1 MRGKIVGAFC
11 AMAAVLLAVS
21 CNPNT
26 YKNVNYFQDVAQ
38 DSSWTVPVTGG
49 IIIQPKDQI
58 SIIVSSGRPELAA
71 QFNLPV
77 VSYQAGS
84 ESAGINSGY
93 QRLVGYVV
101 DNEGYIEF
109 PVLGRMHVAGLSRWE
124 LSAKIKDQLR
134 ESGMLTDA
142 VVTVEFMNFKVSVLG
157 EVNIAGTFSVNGD
170 KLTVLEA
177 LAMAHDMTIYGRR
190 DNVMVLREQDGK
202 RQMFVLDLT
211 DTAFMDSPAF
221 YLQQNDMVY
230 VTPNKVRAGQST
242 INQNNVKSVG
252 FWVTIGN
259 VALTAANFIATLSR

>member
-1 MRGKIVGAFC
+1 M
-11 AMAAVLLAVS
+11 
-21 CNPNT
+21 
-26 YKNVNYFQDVAQ
+26 
-38 DSSWTVPVTGG
+38 
-49 IIIQPKDQI
+49 
-58 SIIVSSGRPELAA
+58 
-71 QFNLPV
+71 
-77 VSYQAGS
+77 
-84 ESAGINSGY
+84 
-93 QRLVGYVV
+93 
-101 DNEGYIEF
+101 
-109 PVLGRMHVAGLSRWE
+109 
-124 LSAKIKDQLR
+124 
-134 ESGMLTDA
+134 
-142 VVTVEFMNFKVSVLG
+142 
-157 EVNIAGTFSVNGD
+157 NIAGSFAVNGD

-190 DNVMVLREQDGK
+190 DNVMVFREQDGK

>member
-1 MRGKIVGAFC
+1 MRDRFVSVMC
-11 AMAAVLLAVS
+11 VAMAILMAVA

-26 YKNVNYFQDVAQ
+26 YKNVNYFQDVTK
-38 DSSWTVPVTGG
+38 DSTWTVPAKGG

-58 SIIVSSGRPELAA
+58 SIIVSSSRPELSA

-84 ESAGINSGY
+84 ESANTYQGY
-93 QRLVGYVV
+93 QRLMAYVV
-101 DNEGYIEF
+101 DNDGCIEL
-109 PVLGRMHVAGLSRWE
+109 PVLGEMRVAGLSRWE
-124 LSAKIKDQLR
+124 LSDQIKNKLQT
-134 ESGMLTDA
+134 SGLLTDA
-142 VVTVEFMNFKVSVLG
+142 VVTVEFMNFKISVLG
-157 EVNIAGTFSVNGD
+157 EVNTAGTFTVSGD
-170 KLTVLEA
+170 KITVLEA

-190 DNVMVLREQDGK
+190 DNVMVYREQNGK

-211 DTAFMDSPAF
+211 GTAFMDSPAF
-221 YLQQNDMVY
+221 YLQQNDMIY

>member
-11 AMAAVLLAVS
+11 AMAAVLLAAS

-84 ESAGINSGY
+84 ESASINSGY

-124 LSAKIKDQLR
+124 LSAQIKDQLR
-134 ESGMLTDA
+134 SSGMLTDA
-142 VVTVEFMNFKVSVLG
+142 VVTVEFMK
-157 EVNIAGTFSVNGD
+157 
-170 KLTVLEA
+170 
-177 LAMAHDMTIYGRR
+177 
-190 DNVMVLREQDGK
+190 MVFREQDGK

>member
-1 MRGKIVGAFC
+1 MRGKIVSAIC
-11 AMAAVLLAVS
+11 VSVAVLLASS

-26 YKNVNYFQDVAQ
+26 YKNVNYFQDVKT
-38 DSSWTVPVTGG
+38 DSTWTVPVTGG

-58 SIIVSSGRPELAA
+58 SIIVSSARPELSA

-77 VSYQAGS
+77 ASYQAGS
-84 ESAGINSGY
+84 ELASTHAGY
-93 QRLVGYVV
+93 QRLLGYVV
-101 DNEGYIEF
+101 DIDGNIDF
-109 PVLGRMHVAGLSRWE
+109 PVLGTIHVAGLSRWE
-124 LSAKIKDQLR
+124 LAESIKDRLR
-134 ESGMLTDA
+134 SSGMLTDA
-142 VVTVEFMNFKVSVLG
+142 VVTVEFMNFKISVLG
-157 EVNIAGTFSVNGD
+157 EVNVAGSFSVTGD

-190 DNVMVLREQDGK
+190 DNVMVYREQDGR

-211 DTAFMDSPAF
+211 DTGFMDSPAF
-221 YLQQNDMVY
+221 YMQQNDIVY
-230 VTPNKVRAGQST
+230 VTPNNVRAGQST

>member
-1 MRGKIVGAFC
+1 MRGKIVGEFC

-26 YKNVNYFQDVAQ
+26 YKNVNYFQDVVQ
-38 DSSWTVPVTGG
+38 DSTWNVPVTGG

-84 ESAGINSGY
+84 ESTSVNSGY

-101 DNEGYIEF
+101 DNEGCIDF
-109 PVLGRMHVAGLSRWE
+109 PILGRMHVAGLSRWE
-124 LSAKIKDQLR
+124 LSARIKDQLR
-134 ESGMLTDA
+134 DSGMLTDA
-142 VVTVEFMNFKVSVLG
+142 VVTVEFLNFKVSVLG
-157 EVNIAGTFSVNGD
+157 EVNIAGTFAVNGD

-177 LAMAHDMTIYGRR
+177 LSMAHDMTIYGRR
-190 DNVMVLREQDGK
+190 DNVMVFREQDGK
-202 RQMFVLDLT
+202 RQIFVLDLT